1 MKDNVKSALDL
12 HICSRSELHVNKQGK
27 GHVFIY
33 KLDSDMKDEVF
44 DWFVHNVKFLDG
56 YAL

>member
-33 KLDSDMKDEVF
+33 KLDSDMKDEFF
-44 DWFVHNVKFLDG
+44 D
-56 YAL
+56 